1 MNKSAILHCNM
12 QFKESLSQLY
22 PSNEIDSLFRW
33 AIAHVLR
40 IPYSHTI
47 AYKDIK
53 ITNTQEDAI
62 KTIAKRLQN
71 AEPIQYIVG
80 ETEFFGLPFFVTS
93 DVLIPRPET
102 EELVE
107 WIVADTKQANQPIRI
122 ADLGTG
128 SGCIAVSL
136 AKNIASSRITA
147 IDVSPNALEVAKR
160 NAYNNKALVQFIL
173 QDILQIKKGDL
184 NEQFDVIVSN
194 PPYVCEN
201 EKPIINANV
210 LQHEPHLALFVSDDN
225 PLQFYQAIAN
235 IAQSYLALH
244 GVVYVEINHLFALE
258 TEQLFHQYG
267 FSTQLKKDLS
277 GKDRMIKAWKNQKE

>member
-1 MNKSAILHCNM
+1 M
-12 QFKESLSQLY
+12 QFKQCLSPLY

-107 WIVADTKQANQPIRI
+107 WIVADTKQASQTIRI
-122 ADLGTG
+122 ADIGTG
-128 SGCIAVSL
+128 SGCIAISL
-136 AKNIASSRITA
+136 AKNIATSRITA
-147 IDVSPNALEVAKR
+147 IDVSLNAIEVAKR
-160 NAYNNKALVQFIL
+160 NAYNNKASVQFIL
-173 QDILQIKKGDL
+173 QDILLLKAGDL

-201 EKPIINANV
+201 EKPTMNDNV

-225 PLQFYQAIAN
+225 PLQFYQAIVN

-244 GVVYVEINHLFALE
+244 GVVYVEINHLLASQ
-258 TEQLFHQYG
+258 TEQLFHQHG
-267 FSTQLKKDLS
+267 FNTQLKKDLS